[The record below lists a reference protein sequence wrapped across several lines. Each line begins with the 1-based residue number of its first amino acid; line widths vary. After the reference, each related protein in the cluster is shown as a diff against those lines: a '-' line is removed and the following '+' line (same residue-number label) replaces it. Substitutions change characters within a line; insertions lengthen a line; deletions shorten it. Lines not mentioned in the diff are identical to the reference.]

1 MQHDKRRKMR
11 SWMTDSFLILGSA
24 ILGLVGLLGCEADI
38 DPFEVSDRYYSLFG
52 FLDTGVDT
60 QFVRVMP
67 LRDSIALADAA
78 RIDARVMLEDLQRG
92 TTIELK
98 DSLFI
103 FEQGRLA
110 FNFWT
115 DEPITPGTEYRL
127 RVERSDGAQTQAT
140 ITMPIQDPKLRLV
153 VPTGFGDP
161 RNFVQGIDIEG
172 AEQVVDLQLRY
183 MVRFPHQPVGSAQPI
198 TISYAD
204 NVRPLVDGW
213 GVGLNAYDD
222 LQGLFRTGCPIVL
235 STTVFVATASAD
247 FPNLESFDEESLARP
262 DVLTNVENGVGYIGG
277 IASIQ
282 EPWPDL
288 TGFLGLRQSLCAR
301 FGN

>member
-1 MQHDKRRKMR
+1 MQ
-11 SWMTDSFLILGSA
+11 SWIRDSIFVWGLA
-24 ILGLVGLLGCEADI
+24 IFGLVGLLGCEADI
-38 DPFEVSDRYYSLFG
+38 DPFEISDRYYSLFG

-67 LRDSIALADAA
+67 LRDSIALADVE
-78 RIDARVMLEDLQRG
+78 RIDARVTLEDQQRG

-98 DSLFI
+98 DSLFT

-115 DEPITPGTEYRL
+115 DEPITPGTQYRL
-127 RVERSDGAQTQAT
+127 RVERSDGAQTQAH
-140 ITMPIQDPKLRLV
+140 ITMPNQDPKLRLV

-172 AEQVVDLQLRY
+172 ADQVVDLQLRY

-204 NVRPLVDGW
+204 NVQPLVDGW

-247 FPNLESFDEESLARP
+247 FPDLESFDEESLARP
-262 DVLTNVENGVGYIGG
+262 DVLTNVENGVGYVGG
-277 IASIQ
+277 IASISEQ
-282 EPWPDL
+282 WPAL
-288 TGFLGLRQSLCAR
+288 TGFLAQRQALCAQ
-301 FGN
+301 FGS